1 MQAIDVGKKYTVIID
16 NNKKADV
23 LRNSWIIFPL
33 KKVQNQPNELRKQLV
48 KYILY
53 ILLIELN

>member
-23 LRNSWIIFPL
+23 LRNSWIIFSW
-33 KKVQNQPNELRKQLV
+33 KKVQNQPNGLRKQLV